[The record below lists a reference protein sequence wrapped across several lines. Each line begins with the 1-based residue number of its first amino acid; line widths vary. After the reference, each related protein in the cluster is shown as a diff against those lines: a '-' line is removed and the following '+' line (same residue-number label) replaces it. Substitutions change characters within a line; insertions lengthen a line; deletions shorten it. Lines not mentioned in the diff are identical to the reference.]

1 MVNTLKSSYNYN
13 MTAKNNTLDVQQKL
27 IDSLKNYFGRSS
39 DIELAILFGSLAAGQ
54 FSRESDLDIAIKK
67 KKILSLQEKQ
77 QLIEELAQLTGRAVD
92 LVDLTIA
99 GEPILGQ
106 IVNKGLR
113 LYGTDAA
120 YTRLALNHLYA
131 QSDFVPYIK
140 RTLKE
145 RREQWINS

>member
-1 MVNTLKSSYNYN
+1 
-13 MTAKNNTLDVQQKL
+13 MTAKNNKLDAQQKI
-27 IDSLKNYFGRSS
+27 IDSLKSYFRRSS
-39 DIELAILFGSLAAGQ
+39 DIDLAILFGSLAAGE
-54 FSRESDLDIAIKK
+54 FSRDSDLDIAIKK

-77 QLIEELAQLTGRAVD
+77 QLIEDLAQLTGRAVD
-92 LVDLTIA
+92 LVDLSIV
-99 GEPILGQ
+99 GEPVLGQ
-106 IVNKGLR
+106 IINKGLR
-113 LYGTDAA
+113 LFGEDTV

>member
-1 MVNTLKSSYNYN
+1 
-13 MTAKNNTLDVQQKL
+13 MTAKNDKLDAQQII
-27 IDSLKNYFGRSS
+27 IDSLKSYFGQSS
-39 DIELAILFGSLAAGQ
+39 DIELVILFGSLASGQ
-54 FSRESDLDIAIKK
+54 FSPDSDLDIAIKK
-67 KKILSLQEKQ
+67 KKALSLQEKQ

-106 IVNKGLR
+106 IINKGLR
-113 LYGTDAA
+113 LCGVDAV